1 MLLTVHI
8 IYLLTSIAITVFVG
22 RTLSSRGRVFLV
34 AIFDGNERMAD
45 AVNMLLIVGFYLVNI
60 AYVSLALRFG
70 ATVESLPQA
79 VERLADKIGLVLVIL
94 GVMHFLNLLVLGTV
108 GRRYINRHRP
118 PLDITEFL
126 D

>member
-8 IYLLTSIAITVFVG
+8 VYLLASIAITVFVG

-34 AIFDGNERMAD
+34 DIFDGNERVAD
-45 AVNMLLIVGFYLVNI
+45 AVNMLLLVGFYLVNI
-60 AYVSLALRFG
+60 AYVSLALRYG
-70 ATVESLPQA
+70 TTVETLSQA
-79 VERLADKIGLVLVIL
+79 VERLADKIGLVLLIL
-94 GVMHFLNLLVLGTV
+94 GVMHFLNLIVLGTV
-108 GRRYINRHRP
+108 GRRYMNRHRP

>member
-8 IYLLTSIAITVFVG
+8 IYLLASIAITVFVA
-22 RTLSSRGRVFLV
+22 RTLSLRGRVFLV

-60 AYVSLALRFG
+60 AYVSLALRYG
-70 ATVESLPQA
+70 ATVETLPQA
-79 VERLADKIGLVLVIL
+79 VERLADKIGLVLLIL
-94 GVMHFLNLLVLGTV
+94 GVMHFLNLIVLGTV
-108 GRRYINRHRP
+108 GRRYINRSRP